1 MSNKKTICIVK
12 NKSFEIR
19 VSESV
24 ENKSPKQLDGKE
36 YLFDCQIIPLKN
48 KVILNDENFKLMK
61 KALLNILDKIKQSLE
76 FKKNLTYYGE
86 LNVSFKNLKKKWI
99 RSAVFNIQEKHYKNI
114 VYSTLNKLGM
124 T

>member
-1 MSNKKTICIVK
+1 MTNKKTICIVK
-12 NKSFEIR
+12 NKNFEIR
-19 VSESV
+19 VSECV
-24 ENKSPKQLDGKE
+24 EKKLPKQLEGKE

-48 KVILNDENFKLMK
+48 KVTLNDENFKLMK
-61 KALLNILDKIKQSLE
+61 KALLKILDKIKLSLL
-76 FKKNLTYYGE
+76 FKKNLTYFGE

>member
-19 VSESV
+19 VSECV
-24 ENKSPKQLDGKE
+24 EKKLPKQLDGKE

-76 FKKNLTYYGE
+76 FKKNLTYFGE

>member
-19 VSESV
+19 VSECV
-24 ENKSPKQLDGKE
+24 ERKLPKQLDGKE

-76 FKKNLTYYGE
+76 FKKNLTYFGE